1 MDLILFSS
9 FLFRACIFFCI
20 QRRGRATTE
29 LAERPGERGRAIA
42 PDAPVRLP
50 FSLSLSLS
58 LSLSQSHSP
67 VKTQHSFLVS
77 AAFVGAAA
85 AAATAVVV
93 VVAVVAVVVVV
104 G

>member
-1 MDLILFSS
+1 MDLILS
-9 FLFRACIFFCI
+9 FLLFFSGHVSFFCI

-50 FSLSLSLS
+50 FSLS